1 MATAKQLW
9 CLAVWFAAY
18 EQRSLL
24 LCGVRRSQRRC
35 FGSCNHE
42 QEEDIRKGKN
52 IWPIQSGLEEL
63 FPGFIWTWVI
73 VSNPL
78 CCSVLSGGQSK
89 LGNLAK
95 LPEKRHIQSVL
106 RSWFHLFFN
115 LSSSHFFVIS
125 SLVFSFALDH
135 FHVFVGDLS
144 PDIST
149 EDIRA
154 AFAPFGHIS

>member
-1 MATAKQLW
+1 M
-9 CLAVWFAAY
+9 WFAAY
-18 EQRSLL
+18 EQWSLL

-42 QEEDIRKGKN
+42 QEEDIRKGKVTFSPYN
-52 IWPIQSGLEEL
+52 GLEEL

-73 VSNPL
+73 VSNPF

-106 RSWFHLFFN
+106 RCWFYLFY
-115 LSSSHFFVIS
+115 LSSSNFFMVS
-125 SLVFSFALDH
+125 FLVFSFALDH

-144 PDIST
+144 PDITT